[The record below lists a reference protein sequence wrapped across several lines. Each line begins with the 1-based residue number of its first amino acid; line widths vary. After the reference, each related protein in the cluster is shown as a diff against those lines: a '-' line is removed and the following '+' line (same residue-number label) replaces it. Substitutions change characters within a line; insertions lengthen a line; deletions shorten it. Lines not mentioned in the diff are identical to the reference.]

1 MNTVMIELTQTVS
14 LAFEVLAGMWGN
26 NEERRTRLTEA
37 GYNYNEVQSCVN
49 DLVKLMKRY
58 SS

>member
-1 MNTVMIELTQTVS
+1 MIELTQTVS

-49 DLVKLMKRY
+49 DLVKMMNKY
-58 SS
+58 K